1 LSETKY
7 TLAETG
13 PRIEQFLRPM
23 LKNGGFDLAFE
34 IAAGSSTDPEIENPE
49 VIVRFAGRDV
59 DLLLANR
66 AELLLALEHITM
78 EALAVPSE
86 DHSKLSFDANDYR
99 MLRIEELRMSALAAA
114 EKVHRTGQYFEF
126 NPMNSRERR
135 VIHIALRND
144 TGVRSESLGWGP
156 QRHVIVYPA
165 SMASL
170 PEPPKPGPEAF
181 SHHRQGS
188 GGGFGA
194 HGGGGGFRHGG
205 PPRGDR
211 DRGGRG
217 GPGGGR
223 GDRRGGRPP
232 RGPRPPR

>member
-7 TLAETG
+7 TLDSTG
-13 PRIEQFLRPM
+13 PKIEQFLRPV
-23 LKNGGFDLAFE
+23 LKSGGFELDFE
-34 IAAGSSTDPEIENPE
+34 IAAGESPDPEIENPE
-49 VIVRFAGRDV
+49 VIVRFGGRDV

-170 PEPPKPGPEAF
+170 PEPPKPGPEAYAQ
-181 SHHRQGS
+181 HRHGASGS
-188 GGGFGA
+188 Y
-194 HGGGGGFRHGG
+194 RQGG
-205 PPRGDR
+205 PPSHGDR
-211 DRGGRG
+211 DRGRGGDRGGDRGRGRGGRGRG
-217 GPGGGR
+217 GPS
-223 GDRRGGRPP
+223 